1 MNLRISPP
9 CPQATA
15 PYLDDR
21 RYEIILDDCRRFR
34 AGQPLRN
41 LVDKARWFWPPSLR
55 PGRKSIRRRKPAA

>member
-15 PYLDDR
+15 PYLDYR
-21 RYEIILDDCRRFR
+21 RYEIILDDCHRFL

-41 LVDKARWFWPPSLR
+41 LVDKARWF
-55 PGRKSIRRRKPAA
+55 